1 MTKFS
6 LSDISHLAT
15 LSGLTLTDSE
25 AEQLR
30 SSLDSVIGYVG
41 MLDELDVE
49 GVEPVYQVTDLYNVH
64 EDDEIIDAEPI
75 PQETPRERRK
85 RHRKEFWDGAAEVM
99 MVDLF
104 IDEFFKKKK

>member
-49 GVEPVYQVTDLYNVH
+49 GIEPVYQVTDLYNVH
-64 EDDEIIDAEPI
+64 EDDEIID
-75 PQETPRERRK
+75 
-85 RHRKEFWDGAAEVM
+85 DGVGRDQLLSLAPDSANGQIKVPK
-99 MVDLF
+99 VL
-104 IDEFFKKKK
+104 

>member
-49 GVEPVYQVTDLYNVH
+49 GVEP
-64 EDDEIIDAEPI
+64 A
-75 PQETPRERRK
+75 
-85 RHRKEFWDGAAEVM
+85 
-99 MVDLF
+99 
-104 IDEFFKKKK
+104 